1 MWKNSINKKL
11 NQLLN
16 NGEETLEII
25 NINPAINDK
34 ILIEKMEH
42 VNEIAKTKN
51 ELWVFFEELNTCDSL
66 ALLTEIFI
74 NRTYEGAPL
83 QDNIKIIW
91 ACNPYIKKRE
101 RKKKC
106 GLRYPNDDD
115 NELIYLVNLLPPSLM
130 YYIFNFGSIDQ
141 EDEKKYILSFI
152 SKLFSEEEIILKER
166 TKDAI
171 SKSHEYLRD
180 TFDPSIVSLR
190 EMTRFTK
197 CCDFFVISKKRSTYE
212 GTKLINL
219 INKVV
224 EKNINIIAFKN
235 TKKKE

>member
-51 ELWVFFEELNTCDSL
+51 ELWVFFDELNTCDSL

-83 QDNIKIIW
+83 QDNIKII
-91 ACNPYIKKRE
+91 
-101 RKKKC
+101 
-106 GLRYPNDDD
+106 
-115 NELIYLVNLLPPSLM
+115 
-130 YYIFNFGSIDQ
+130 
-141 EDEKKYILSFI
+141 
-152 SKLFSEEEIILKER
+152 
-166 TKDAI
+166 
-171 SKSHEYLRD
+171 
-180 TFDPSIVSLR
+180 
-190 EMTRFTK
+190 
-197 CCDFFVISKKRSTYE
+197 
-212 GTKLINL
+212 
-219 INKVV
+219 
-224 EKNINIIAFKN
+224 
-235 TKKKE
+235 